1 LRMCADFQRYIIKPS
16 RIKTEPGEYKLQI
29 YSFEIFKARV
39 YFVNLMGPFIDNSLN
54 AAVLYGTVHIRFNQ
68 SVTSKSSSH
77 ESVIN
82 FISHKLIREG

>member
-1 LRMCADFQRYIIKPS
+1 MCADFQRYIIKPT
-16 RIKTEPGEYKLQI
+16 RIKTETGYKLQI

-39 YFVNLMGPFIDNSLN
+39 FVNLMGPKDKSLN